1 MSNREPCGGSTT
13 PSRGRCAKWRPLR
26 PSRQRPNLA
35 SSSGF
40 ELSEKETTMST
51 TYRVT
56 LKYPD
61 GTTLF
66 MGTVLAEEITDNP
79 AKDKPVAKT
88 SQPDNGDRMT
98 DPQKRYL
105 FRLLA
110 AQNIEGKKAEEH
122 LKSYFEVSRLSDVS
136 RAAASQYIDHIV
148 KDRKDAAS

>member
-1 MSNREPCGGSTT
+1 MP
-13 PSRGRCAKWRPLR
+13 
-26 PSRQRPNLA
+26 
-35 SSSGF
+35 
-40 ELSEKETTMST
+40 T

-66 MGTVLAEEITDNP
+66 MGTVLAEEIPDTP

-110 AQNIEGKKAEEH
+110 AQSIEGKKAEEH
-122 LKSYFEVSRLSDVS
+122 LRSYFEVSRLADVS
-136 RAAASQYIDHIV
+136 RASASQYIDHLV

>member
-1 MSNREPCGGSTT
+1 MPT
-13 PSRGRCAKWRPLR
+13 A
-26 PSRQRPNLA
+26 
-35 SSSGF
+35 
-40 ELSEKETTMST
+40 
-51 TYRVT
+51 YRVT

-66 MGTVLAEEITDNP
+66 MGTVLAEEITDAP
-79 AKDKPVAKT
+79 AKDRPAVKA
-88 SQPDNGDRMT
+88 SSSDNGERMT

-110 AQNIEGKKAEEH
+110 AQSIEGKKAEEH

-136 RAAASQYIDHIV
+136 RAAASQYIDHLV